1 METDKRLVD
10 YDTLIDYDT
19 LAAKMQYGR
28 KLRSQYTVETII
40 RVYKRLQ
47 GLFNRWHLEIQTQG
61 KKGVRHER

>member
-1 METDKRLVD
+1 MENDNRLVD

-19 LAAKMQYGR
+19 LVAKMQYGR

-47 GLFNRWHLEIQTQG
+47 GLFNRWRLGIQTRR
-61 KKGVRHER
+61 KKGVRHGG